1 MKRINVFLT
10 RNWLRDKIHINI
22 QMQKTRS
29 NHPSKAEPR
38 WFLIVRVL
46 ESPTLSFS
54 IIVTRR

>member
-38 WFLIVRVL
+38 WFLSVRVL
-46 ESPTLSFS
+46 ESPHFKF
-54 IIVTRR
+54 